1 MPKKSEFI
9 KLMEK
14 GEVDDSYN
22 KRGDTVASPRSSSR
36 VGKEKTNKKGEQH
49 QQEFT
54 RMIKKMFSEID
65 AQLKVEPKGI
75 RINDDT
81 LNNIINKKDKKKLN

>member
-22 KRGDTVASPRSSSR
+22 MRGDNVASSRSR
-36 VGKEKTNKKGEQH
+36 LE
-49 QQEFT
+49 
-54 RMIKKMFSEID
+54 
-65 AQLKVEPKGI
+65 
-75 RINDDT
+75 
-81 LNNIINKKDKKKLN
+81 KDKAVPKLKAGTAHQEQFLNFLINALGDSKDVSISIDGDKRIPIKDLKKKIN

>member
-22 KRGDTVASPRSSSR
+22 MRGDIVASPRSR
-36 VGKEKTNKKGEQH
+36 LGKGKVVPKLKAGTAHQEQFLNFLINALGDSKDVSISIDGNK
-49 QQEFT
+49 
-54 RMIKKMFSEID
+54 RIPIKD
-65 AQLKVEPKGI
+65 L
-75 RINDDT
+75 
-81 LNNIINKKDKKKLN
+81 KKKIN

>member
-22 KRGDTVASPRSSSR
+22 MRGDNVASSRSR
-36 VGKEKTNKKGEQH
+36 LE
-49 QQEFT
+49 
-54 RMIKKMFSEID
+54 
-65 AQLKVEPKGI
+65 
-75 RINDDT
+75 
-81 LNNIINKKDKKKLN
+81 KDKAVPKLKSGQAHQEQFLNFLINSLGDIKDVSISIDGSKRIPIKDLKKKIN

>member
-1 MPKKSEFI
+1 MPR
-9 KLMEK
+9 EK
-14 GEVDDSYN
+14 
-22 KRGDTVASPRSSSR
+22 KRGDTVASSRSSSR
-36 VGKEKTNKKGEQH
+36 VEKKNIVKKGEHH

-54 RMIKKMFSEID
+54 RMITKMFSVID

>member
-22 KRGDTVASPRSSSR
+22 MRGDNVASSRSR
-36 VGKEKTNKKGEQH
+36 LEKDKAVPKLKAGTAH
-49 QQEFT
+49 QQQFLNFLINSLGD
-54 RMIKKMFSEID
+54 IKDVSISID
-65 AQLKVEPKGI
+65 GNK
-75 RINDDT
+75 RIP
-81 LNNIINKKDKKKLN
+81 IKDLKKKIN

>member
-22 KRGDTVASPRSSSR
+22 KRGDIVASPRSSSR
-36 VGKEKTNKKGEQH
+36 VGKEKTNKKGEQR

-54 RMIKKMFSEID
+54 QFIKKMLGSLD
-65 AQLKVEPKGI
+65 AQLEVEPNAD
-75 RINDDT
+75 R
-81 LNNIINKKDKKKLN
+81 LNSLLEKKDKKKLN

>member
-22 KRGDTVASPRSSSR
+22 IRGDKVASSRSSSR
-36 VGKEKTNKKGEQH
+36 VKKNNIVKKGEQH
-49 QQEFT
+49 QQEFLNFLINSLGD
-54 RMIKKMFSEID
+54 IKDVSISID
-65 AQLKVEPKGI
+65 GSK
-75 RINDDT
+75 RIP
-81 LNNIINKKDKKKLN
+81 IKDLKKKIN